1 MNKTI
6 IKSMDI
12 LNLFTKY
19 PKLSLNEM
27 VELSGKPK
35 TSIHRVVKTFEEIGF
50 FEQDEH
56 GQYQLGLLFLKYGQ
70 LVLERI
76 DIHQIALP
84 FMKSLYEQIGENII
98 LTVREGDETI
108 NIASIESDQ
117 PVKIRSKI
125 GERTPLYAGAPS
137 RIILAFLDKDEIK
150 EYLARTP
157 LQKLADDTITDQ
169 DELLHSLEEAR
180 EKGYCYSLSE
190 IQNLGVGIAAP
201 IFNHK
206 GKIIA
211 GLSVAGIHTHFTD
224 ENTTMV
230 IEKVKETAEELSA
243 KLGYNKPF

>member
-50 FEQDEH
+50 FEQDEE
-56 GQYQLGLLFLKYGQ
+56 GSYQLGLLFLKYGQ
-70 LVLERI
+70 LVLERL
-76 DIHQIALP
+76 DLHKVAYP
-84 FMKSLYEQIGENII
+84 FMKSLYEQTGENII
-98 LTVREGDETI
+98 LTIRDGDESI

-137 RIILAFLDKDEIK
+137 RIILAFLDDVEIK
-150 EYLARTP
+150 EYIARTS
-157 LQKLADDTITDQ
+157 LRKLADDTITDQ
-169 DELLHSLEEAR
+169 NELLRSLDDAR

-201 IFNHK
+201 IFNHN

-211 GLSVAGIHTHFTD
+211 GLSIAGLHTHFTD
-224 ENTTMV
+224 EKTPMV
-230 IEKVKETAEELSA
+230 IEKVKETAKELSV
-243 KLGYNKPF
+243 KLGYEIS